1 MKSYI
6 VEVEKKSIVI
16 SHVFEGITEALA
28 WMEKGF
34 TASLDDDQDGERV
47 KYSIY
52 EYSKEKP

>member
-6 VEVEKKSIVI
+6 VEVEKKSVVI
-16 SHVFEGITEALA
+16 SHVFEGITDALT

-34 TASLDDDQDGERV
+34 TASLDDEQDQV